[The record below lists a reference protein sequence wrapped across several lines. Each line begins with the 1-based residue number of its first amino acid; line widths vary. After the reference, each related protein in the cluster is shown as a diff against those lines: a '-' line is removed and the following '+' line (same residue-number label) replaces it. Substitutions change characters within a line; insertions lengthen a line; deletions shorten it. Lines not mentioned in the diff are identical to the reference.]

1 MHLNHKLDLVIKKF
15 HRSGILGVTKAS
27 VLFVLRMISPFE
39 IRADL
44 KRKRIGLILHSK
56 FNGQIRYG
64 SFKGVLLPRELVW
77 AKNDLAS
84 MLIGFYEQ
92 QVVDWIVNT
101 KVQFH
106 QFVDVGSAD
115 GFYLAGI
122 LGSDLAETA
131 IGFESSQK
139 GQESSRRTLELN
151 NLQNRCKMFGTAD
164 TNFLKI
170 AMEHNQKEPVGWS
183 LLMCDIE
190 GGELHL
196 FNSDNVE
203 LMRRFFLII
212 ELHEWTY
219 SEGDLQKLENIFL
232 RTHNLQYLRSS
243 ERNPS
248 SIKEINNLSDD
259 IRWSLCS
266 EGRRHEM
273 RWLVG
278 IPRLFK
284 G

>member
-1 MHLNHKLDLVIKKF
+1 MNYQFELVVKKF
-15 HRSGILGVTKAS
+15 HRSGIWGVTKALA
-27 VLFVLRMISPFE
+27 LFIIRKISPFE
-39 IRADL
+39 LRADL
-44 KRKRIGLILHSK
+44 KRKRIGQMLHSK
-56 FNGQIRYG
+56 FNGQIQYG
-64 SFKGVLLPRELVW
+64 AFRGVLLPRELVW

-92 QVVDWIVNT
+92 QVVNWIANT

-122 LGSDLAETA
+122 LTSNLAETA
-131 IGFESSQK
+131 IGFESNQT
-139 GQESSRRTLELN
+139 GQRSSRRTLEIN
-151 NLQNRCKMFGTAD
+151 NVQNRCKIFGTAD
-164 TNFLKI
+164 TKFLEI
-170 AMEHNQKEPVGWS
+170 VMEHNPNDPDRWS

-203 LMRRFFLII
+203 LMRRFFVIV

-219 SEGDLQKLENIFL
+219 SEGDLQKLENNFL

-248 SIKEINNLSDD
+248 SVKEINHLSDD
-259 IRWSLCS
+259 IRWNLCS

-278 IPRLFK
+278 VPRLFK

>member
-1 MHLNHKLDLVIKKF
+1 MNYKFELVVKKF
-15 HRSGILGVTKAS
+15 HRTGIFGVTKAI
-27 VLFVLRMISPFE
+27 VLFALGKITPFE
-39 IRADL
+39 LRADI
-44 KRKRIGLILHSK
+44 KRKRIGQMLHSK

-64 SFKGVLLPRELVW
+64 EFQGVLLPRELVW

-92 QVVDWIVNT
+92 QVVNWIVNT

-122 LGSDLAETA
+122 LGSDLAESA
-131 IGFESSQK
+131 IGFESSLT
-139 GQESSRRTLELN
+139 GQNSSRRTLEIN
-151 NLQNRCKMFGTAD
+151 DLQNRCKIFGTAD
-164 TNFLKI
+164 TKFLEI
-170 AMEHNQKEPVGWS
+170 AMEHNIKDPDRWS

-196 FNSDNVE
+196 FNSDNVD
-203 LMRRFFLII
+203 LMRRFFLIV

-219 SEGDLQKLENIFL
+219 SEGDLQKLEDIFL
-232 RTHNLQYLRSS
+232 PTHNLQYLRSS

-248 SIKEINNLSDD
+248 SINEIKDLPDD
-259 IRWSLCS
+259 IRWNLCS
-266 EGRRHEM
+266 EGRRHDM

>member
-1 MHLNHKLDLVIKKF
+1 MNYKFELVVKKF
-15 HRSGILGVTKAS
+15 HRTGIFGVTKAI
-27 VLFVLRMISPFE
+27 VLFALRKISPFE
-39 IRADL
+39 LRADI
-44 KRKRIGLILHSK
+44 KRKRIGLMLHSR

-64 SFKGVLLPRELVW
+64 EFQGVLLPKELVW

-92 QVVDWIVNT
+92 QVVNWIVNT

-122 LGSDLAETA
+122 LGSDLAESA
-131 IGFESSQK
+131 IAFESSQT
-139 GQESSRRTLELN
+139 GQKSSRRTLEIN
-151 NLQNRCKMFGTAD
+151 DLQNRCKIFGTAD
-164 TNFLKI
+164 TEFLEI
-170 AMEHNQKEPVGWS
+170 VMEHSIKDPDRWS

-190 GGELHL
+190 GGELQL
-196 FNSDNVE
+196 FNSDNIE
-203 LMRRFFLII
+203 LMRRFFLIV

-219 SEGDLQKLENIFL
+219 SEGDLQKLENKFL

-248 SIKEINNLSDD
+248 SIKEIKDLPDD
-259 IRWSLCS
+259 IRWNLCS
-266 EGRRHEM
+266 EGRRHDM